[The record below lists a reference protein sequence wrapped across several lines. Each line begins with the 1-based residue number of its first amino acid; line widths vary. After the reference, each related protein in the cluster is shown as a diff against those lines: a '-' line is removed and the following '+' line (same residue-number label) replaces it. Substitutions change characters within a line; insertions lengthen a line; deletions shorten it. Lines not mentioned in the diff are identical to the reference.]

1 MNTLRVKIA
10 LLLAVAIVSV
20 VGLLSVVLFYLLG
33 PPKRVY
39 SLTPVAE
46 QVEMVFRLAN
56 DGSGA
61 VSILPAPAPGRV
73 YDGLGQR
80 LRETL
85 AAAAPTSW

>member
-33 PPKRVY
+33 PPQRVY

-46 QVEMVFRLAN
+46 QVEMLFRLAN
-56 DGSGA
+56 EGSGA
-61 VSILPAPAPGRV
+61 VPRRCRR
-73 YDGLGQR
+73 R
-80 LRETL
+80 LRPRSI
-85 AAAAPTSW
+85 ASRVSPPIRRRGA